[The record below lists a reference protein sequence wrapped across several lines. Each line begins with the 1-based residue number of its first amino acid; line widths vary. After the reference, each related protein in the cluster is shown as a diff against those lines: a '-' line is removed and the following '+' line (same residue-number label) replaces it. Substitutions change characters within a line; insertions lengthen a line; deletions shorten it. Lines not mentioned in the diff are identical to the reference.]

1 MNSPL
6 EYTCSEWNR
15 IYVFRTRVRFSSVYV
30 QAVTMRTRLK
40 SRNESDLTA
49 RVLCTS
55 VSLRRNVVRKVTCR
69 KIDESASVCGGHY
82 DDNAP
87 SRKRGGVCSRS
98 RSGLYAGARDGEPLK
113 CGGGEKDERE

>member
-1 MNSPL
+1 
-6 EYTCSEWNR
+6 
-15 IYVFRTRVRFSSVYV
+15 
-30 QAVTMRTRLK
+30 MRTRLK

-49 RVLCTS
+49 RVLCTSVSTS

-87 SRKRGGVCSRS
+87 SGAGSAAV
-98 RSGLYAGARDGEPLK
+98 AGADCLQ
-113 CGGGEKDERE
+113 ERAMENR